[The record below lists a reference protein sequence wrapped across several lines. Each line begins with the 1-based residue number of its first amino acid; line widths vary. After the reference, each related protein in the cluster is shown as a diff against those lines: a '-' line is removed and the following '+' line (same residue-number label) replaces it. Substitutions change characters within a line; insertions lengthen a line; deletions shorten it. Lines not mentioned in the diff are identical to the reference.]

1 MKPLSLLCLAALVL
15 TLVTGGQSAD
25 RPAPAAGTI
34 AVVDLKKVFDGYW
47 KTKQADLN
55 LKERAGELDKKRK
68 DMVADYQKAEA
79 EYKKLI
85 ESASDSAVSLEE
97 RDKRKKSAETKLREL
112 QEIEQSIGQ
121 FDRSA
126 RAQLGESQR
135 NMRDKIVTEIREVV
149 NKKARAAGYGA
160 VLDSA
165 AESAV
170 GTPIVLFNASLPDL
184 TEEIISQLNATAPAG
199 ALVTPSPAPAPANQK

>member
-1 MKPLSLLCLAALVL
+1 MRYSLLLCAALLAAPLAA
-15 TLVTGGQSAD
+15 SAAD
-25 RPAPAAGTI
+25 RI
-34 AVVDLKKVFDGYW
+34 AVVDLKKVFDGDW

-68 DMVADYQKAEA
+68 DMLDDLKKAGD
-79 EYKKLI
+79 EYKKLV
-85 ESASDSAVSLEE
+85 ESSTDSAVSIEE
-97 RDKRKKSAETKLREL
+97 RDRRKKLAETKLREL

-135 NMRDKIVTEIREVV
+135 NMRDKIVVEIRDLV
-149 NKKARAAGYGA
+149 NKKAKTAGYAA

-170 GTPIVLFNASLPDL
+170 GTPILLFNASLPDL
-184 TEEIISQLNATAPAG
+184 TDEVISQLNATAPAG
-199 ALVTPSPAPAPANQK
+199 ALTSPPPSATPAPK

>member
-1 MKPLSLLCLAALVL
+1 MNFLPALILTAALALPLAA
-15 TLVTGGQSAD
+15 QAAD
-25 RPAPAAGTI
+25 RI

-68 DMVADYQKAEA
+68 DMIADLQKANE
-79 EYKKLI
+79 EYKKLL
-85 ESASDSAVSLEE
+85 ESINDSVVSQEE
-97 RDKRKKSAETKLREL
+97 REKRKKTAETKLREM

-126 RAQLGESQR
+126 RTQLGEQQR
-135 NMRDKIVTEIREVV
+135 NMRDKIVVEIREVV
-149 NKKARAAGYGA
+149 NKKARTASYGA

-170 GTPIVLFNASLPDL
+170 GTPIVLFNANLPDL
-184 TEEIISQLNATAPAG
+184 TDEILTQLNATAPAG
-199 ALVTPSPAPAPANQK
+199 ALQSPSVAPLPLNPK

>member
-1 MKPLSLLCLAALVL
+1 MKFLPALLLTAALAL
-15 TLVTGGQSAD
+15 PFA
-25 RPAPAAGTI
+25 APAADRI

-55 LKERAGELDKKRK
+55 LKEKAGELDKKRK
-68 DMVADYQKAEA
+68 DMVADYQKANE
-79 EYKKLI
+79 EYKKLV
-85 ESASDSAVSLEE
+85 ESVSDAVISTEE
-97 RDKRKKSAETKLREL
+97 RDKRKKSAETKLREI

-126 RAQLGESQR
+126 RTQLGEQQR
-135 NMRDKIVTEIREVV
+135 NMRDKIVVEIREVV
-149 NKKARAAGYGA
+149 NKKARTASYGA

-170 GTPIVLFNASLPDL
+170 GTPIVLFNANLPDL
-184 TEEIISQLNATAPAG
+184 TEEILTQLNATAPAG
-199 ALVTPSPAPAPANQK
+199 ALQPITPTPAPAPLNLK

>member
-1 MKPLSLLCLAALVL
+1 MKRCSVLFALAFALAFSEA
-15 TLVTGGQSAD
+15 THAA
-25 RPAPAAGTI
+25 APAAGAI

-68 DMVADYQKAEA
+68 DMITDAQKAEA
-79 EYKKLI
+79 DYKKLV

-97 RDKRKKSAETKLREL
+97 RDKRKSAAAGKLREL
-112 QEIEQSIGQ
+112 QEIEQSVGQ

-126 RAQLGESQR
+126 RAQLAEQQR
-135 NMRDKIVTEIREVV
+135 NLRDKIVGEIREIL
-149 NKKARAAGYGA
+149 NKKAKAAGYSA

-165 AESAV
+165 AESTA
-170 GTPIVLFNASLPDL
+170 GTPIILFNGALPEL
-184 TEEIISQLNATAPAG
+184 TDEILTQLNATAPAG
-199 ALVTPSPAPAPANQK
+199 ALQVPGAPTPSPIQVK

>member
-1 MKPLSLLCLAALVL
+1 MKFLSLLLLTATLTLPLAA
-15 TLVTGGQSAD
+15 QAAD
-25 RPAPAAGTI
+25 RI

-55 LKERAGELDKKRK
+55 LKEKAGELDKKRK
-68 DMVADYQKAEA
+68 DMVADYQKAND
-79 EYKKLI
+79 EYKKLV
-85 ESASDSAVSLEE
+85 ESVSDSAISLEE
-97 RDKRKKSAETKLREL
+97 REKRKKSAETKLREI

-126 RAQLGESQR
+126 RTQLGEQQR
-135 NMRDKIVTEIREVV
+135 NMRDKIVVEIREVV
-149 NKKARAAGYGA
+149 NKKARTASYGA

-170 GTPIVLFNASLPDL
+170 GTPIVLFNANLPDL
-184 TEEIISQLNATAPAG
+184 TEEILTQLNATAPAG
-199 ALVTPSPAPAPANQK
+199 ALQPAAPAPAPAPLNLK